1 MQKFQFQTVCKKGSK
16 IPTDYLSQN
25 IVNSIAWQN
34 LLQWGQD
41 AEPLIKALWDHL
53 LSQHL
58 PVYNQ
63 LCLLVLF
70 FAKDSFV

>member
-1 MQKFQFQTVCKKGSK
+1 MQKFQFQIVCKKGSK
-16 IPTDYLSQN
+16 MPTDYLSQN

-58 PVYNQ
+58 

-70 FAKDSFV
+70 FAKDSFVQD